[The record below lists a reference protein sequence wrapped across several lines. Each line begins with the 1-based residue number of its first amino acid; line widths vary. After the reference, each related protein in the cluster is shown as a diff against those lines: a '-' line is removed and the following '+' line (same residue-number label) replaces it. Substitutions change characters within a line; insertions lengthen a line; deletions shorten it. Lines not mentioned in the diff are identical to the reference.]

1 MRLFDAAVSVEA
13 RKLRAA
19 RVVQA
24 TTVFLVIGIAAIA
37 TGMTL
42 AARSGN
48 ADVIAKLG
56 PAASLPGW
64 EGLIAV
70 VLQITAAAAVL
81 AFGVVLS
88 WLIGREFDDGT
99 ITGLFALPVSRTTIV
114 TAKLAVYLLWTLG
127 VSMALLARRQRSRPA
142 PRPRGPG
149 NRRRPTADTAG
160 HPHHPLRPRRHP
172 GGLGG
177 HHRPRRATRH
187 RNNHRHHRRR
197 PDHGRRRS
205 RRMVPPVS
213 TRPLGHRTR
222 RRHSHPARPR
232 HAHTGDLRPT
242 DTARLEPAPTRPIG
256 PA

>member
-1 MRLFDAAVSVEA
+1 MRLFDAALSVEA

-24 TTVFLVIGIAAIA
+24 TTVFLVVGIAAIA

-88 WLIGREFDDGT
+88 WLIGREFVDGT
-99 ITGLFALPVSRTTIV
+99 VTGLFALPVSRTTIV
-114 TAKLAVYLLWTLG
+114 TAKLAVYLLWTIG
-127 VSMALLARRQRSRPA
+127 VSVALLVGVGAIGLLLGLQAPAAGVGPLLTRLVILTTLSGLVATPVAWAATIGRGVLPGIGTTIGIIAIAQIMAVAGIGAWFPLSAPALWAIEPGAVTPAQLALVVVVPAIFGPLTLCAWSRLQLD
-142 PRPRGPG
+142 R
-149 NRRRPTADTAG
+149 
-160 HPHHPLRPRRHP
+160 
-172 GGLGG
+172 
-177 HHRPRRATRH
+177 
-187 RNNHRHHRRR
+187 
-197 PDHGRRRS
+197 
-205 RRMVPPVS
+205 
-213 TRPLGHRTR
+213 
-222 RRHSHPARPR
+222 
-232 HAHTGDLRPT
+232 
-242 DTARLEPAPTRPIG
+242 
-256 PA
+256 